1 MVKAR
6 TSKPGREP
14 SAPASAL
21 NPIGGAGG
29 GNTDGTSAR
38 QPTGLL
44 EQVLDPENLNR
55 AWRRVKVNGGAPG
68 IDGVR
73 IEDFPGWMREHWPA
87 IQEALVMGTYHP
99 SPVRRVMIPKP
110 TGGTRPLGI
119 PTVID
124 RVIQQAILQV
134 LGPMWDPEF
143 SESSFGFR
151 PRRNAH
157 GAVKQVH
164 GFIREGYRWAVDI
177 DLSKFFD
184 SVGHRKLMGLLAR
197 KLSGESL
204 LGLISRYLRAG
215 VVIDGD
221 IEPTTE
227 GVPQGGPLSPLL
239 ANIMLDELDKEL
251 ERRGHRFARYAD
263 DFVVLVKSPKAAERV
278 MGATTRMLECR
289 LKLRINQQK
298 SQVRPVRELEFL
310 GFAFRSGKIRI
321 SEQSLRTFK
330 QRLKRLSGRHW
341 FVSMDERLAKLRL
354 FVRGWMNYYGLSQV
368 YSDWPGLDTW
378 LRRRLR
384 MCYWVMWK
392 RPRTRIRNLLELRVP
407 IRQAVGIGRSSL
419 GPWKC
424 ARLLG
429 FAMSKNWLESQGL
442 ICLADEWW
450 NCAPLR

>member
-14 SAPASAL
+14 SAPASAW
-21 NPIGGAGG
+21 NPTGGAGG
-29 GNTDGTSAR
+29 GNTDGTPAR

-44 EQVLDPENLNR
+44 GQMLDPENLNR
-55 AWRRVKVNGGAPG
+55 AWQRVKSNRGAPG

-73 IEDFPGWMREHWPA
+73 IEDFPGWMREHWSVA
-87 IQEALVMGTYHP
+87 REALVNGTYHP
-99 SPVRRVMIPKP
+99 SPVRRVVIPKP

-119 PTVID
+119 PTVVD

-143 SESSFGFR
+143 SASSFGFR

-184 SVGHRKLMGLLAR
+184 TVDHRKLMGLLAR

-204 LGLISRYLRAG
+204 LGLIGRYLRAG
-215 VVIDGD
+215 VM
-221 IEPTTE
+221 
-227 GVPQGGPLSPLL
+227 SPLL
-239 ANIMLDELDKEL
+239 ANIMLDELDKDL

-263 DFVVLVKSPKAAERV
+263 DFVVLVKSPKTAERV
-278 MGATTRMLECR
+278 MEATTRMLERR

-310 GFAFRSGKIRI
+310 GFAFRSGKIRV
-321 SEQSLRTFK
+321 SEQSLRSFK
-330 QRLKRLSGRHW
+330 QRLKHLTGRHW
-341 FVSMDERLAKLRL
+341 FISMKERLAKLRL
-354 FVRGWMNYYGLSQV
+354 FIRGWMNYYGLSQV
-368 YSDWPGLDTW
+368 YSDWPG
-378 LRRRLR
+378 
-384 MCYWVMWK
+384 
-392 RPRTRIRNLLELRVP
+392 
-407 IRQAVGIGRSSL
+407 
-419 GPWKC
+419 
-424 ARLLG
+424 
-429 FAMSKNWLESQGL
+429 
-442 ICLADEWW
+442 
-450 NCAPLR
+450 

>member
-6 TSKPGREP
+6 TSKPGKE
-14 SAPASAL
+14 
-21 NPIGGAGG
+21 PIGPAFAMNPTGGADGS
-29 GNTDGTSAR
+29 NTVVPPAR
-38 QPTGLL
+38 QPAGLL
-44 EQVLDPENLNR
+44 KQVLDPENLNR
-55 AWRRVKVNGGAPG
+55 AWRRVKANGGAPG
-68 IDGVR
+68 IDSVR

-87 IQEALVMGTYHP
+87 TREALVTGTYRP
-99 SPVRRVMIPKP
+99 SPVRRVEIPKP
-110 TGGTRPLGI
+110 TGGIRPLGI
-119 PTVID
+119 PTVVD

-164 GFIREGYRWAVDI
+164 GYIRDGYRWAVDI
-177 DLSKFFD
+177 DLAKFFD
-184 SVGHRKLMGLLAR
+184 RVDHRKLMGLLAR
-197 KLSGESL
+197 KLSGDSV
-204 LGLISRYLRAG
+204 LGLISTYLQAG

-221 IEPTTE
+221 RQPTTE

-263 DFVVLVKSPKAAERV
+263 DFVVLVKSPRAAERV
-278 MGATTRMLECR
+278 MKATTRVLERR
-289 LKLRINQQK
+289 LKLRVNQTK

-310 GFAFRSGKIRI
+310 GFAFRNGKIRI
-321 SEQSLRTFK
+321 SEKALRTFK
-330 QRLKRLSGRHW
+330 QRLKWLSGRHW
-341 FVSMDERLAKLRL
+341 FVAMEDRLAKLRL
-354 FVRGWMNYYGLSQV
+354 YVKGWMNYYGLSQV
-368 YSDWPGLDTW
+368 YSDWLGLDTW

-392 RPRTRIRNLLELRVP
+392 RPRTRIRNLLDLQVP
-407 IRQAVGIGRSSL
+407 IRQAVGLGRSSL

-450 NCAPLR
+450 RCAPLR